1 MTDAADGGVNGR
13 GWSVPGSNRRPPACK
28 AGALPAELTPLR
40 RGSTPAT
47 VKTIP
52 AALPAGAGGGPRSC
66 PAPAAPTETTATA
79 ARYRRDEGPEPRLS
93 GNGAPPHPLPVPS
106 VSSPRRTESPSR
118 LLVALLFLGACA
130 APRLPDRTVTFM
142 HPRHEAWEQNRTALV
157 EISGVAPGS
166 AAPGSIEQLRQA
178 VASAVAGSGLFSS
191 SSDRQAQ
198 DGYVISLTFL
208 AWPTAPGPI
217 GSATREVDRLEAHV
231 KVVDARQQLI
241 VTSFLILIRTD
252 AAGVERAAGR
262 LAEQVL
268 AGLRRRHAADSDQAE
283 TAPRI

>member
-1 MTDAADGGVNGR
+1 MNIFCADSKPLQDNDLTSFPIVGP
-13 GWSVPGSNRRPPACK
+13 SDCK

-40 RGSTPAT
+40 RGSTLAT

-52 AALPAGAGGGPRSC
+52 AALPAGAGSGPRSG
-66 PAPAAPTETTATA
+66 PAPTATTATTA
-79 ARYRRDEGPEPRLS
+79 TTARYRPDEGPEPRLS

-106 VSSPRRTESPSR
+106 VSPTKSPSR

-130 APRLPDRTVTFM
+130 APRFPYRTITVM

-178 VASAVAGSGLFSS
+178 VASAVAGSGLFRG
-191 SSDRQAQ
+191 SSDRQTQ
-198 DGYVISLTFL
+198 DGYVISLMFL
-208 AWPTAPGPI
+208 AWPAAPGPI

-268 AGLRRRHAADSDQAE
+268 AGLRMQHTAE
-283 TAPRI
+283 EDRAESAPRI